1 MMYTLEELKLEASKL
16 MEGNCCCVHMQQI
29 KEIFERNNMVVVE
42 FGDKYLVFKV
52 EQH

>member
-16 MEGNCCCVHMQQI
+16 MKGNSNCVHMQQI
-29 KEIFERNNMVVVE
+29 KEVFERNNMVVVE

>member
-1 MMYTLEELKLEASKL
+1 MMYTLEELRLEASKL
-16 MEGNCCCVHMQQI
+16 MKGNSSCVHMQQI

-42 FGDKYLVFKV
+42 FDDKYLVFNV